1 MNIVDVEVLVNYVDL
16 ADLAALVDL
25 LGLVVLASLGV
36 FADRGPRLGDIGTEC
51 GGLVYLVNLVD
62 FVDFV
67 DFDSI
72 DHEDPDDD
80 HRDRDLN
87 LDRYHSNHAAAVVI
101 VTRVTIDER
110 ARVSTFDTCTSKSS
124 KSSKDLR
131 ILKFVASR
139 TFRLSAVSSNTIIN
153 LVLER

>member
-1 MNIVDVEVLVNYVDL
+1 MH
-16 ADLAALVDL
+16 
-25 LGLVVLASLGV
+25 
-36 FADRGPRLGDIGTEC
+36 R
-51 GGLVYLVNLVD
+51 

-124 KSSKDLR
+124 KSSKDPKNSPRDATITLR
-131 ILKFVASR
+131 VLGPTYFFVGGW
-139 TFRLSAVSSNTIIN
+139 
-153 LVLER
+153 